1 MPVNKSLD
9 RVLKAFFDEALRM
22 FLHIMEAVP
31 LDRAVKLT
39 PLPRETA
46 PPVVMPDTAV
56 RVTQAGR
63 RDFIFHTEIE
73 RNFRPGKLPVVAR
86 YGGGLAAQYRIPVK
100 TVILLLD
107 RLGNP
112 KFNKGIAEDKVGGT
126 RILHPYRIMR
136 FWEMDP
142 APLFE
147 TGDPR
152 LLPWTAMMNSTDKEL
167 RATARELRRLG
178 DEELIGRF
186 RLLASFRYDSE
197 ELEEMTGGGN
207 MGFVEFFWENSKLLT
222 EYKAKVAAES
232 RAEGLAEGRATGEA
246 QGEARGQA
254 QGQARGQARGEA
266 RGIARGK
273 SAGKAEE
280 ARRLLRAALASKF
293 PGLQVRPQLDK
304 ITKVKTLED
313 LLIQHVVGGTDRKA
327 VKDAILK
334 AARQTAN

>member
-31 LDRAVKLT
+31 LDQAVELT

-73 RNFRPGKLPVVAR
+73 RSFRPGKLPVVAR
-86 YGGGLAAQYRIPVK
+86 YGGGLATQYRIPVK

-107 RLGNP
+107 RVGNP
-112 KFNKGIAEDKVGGT
+112 KFNKGIAENRVGGT

-147 TGDPR
+147 AGDPR
-152 LLPWTAMMNSTDKEL
+152 LLPWTAMMNSTDQEV
-167 RATARELRRLG
+167 RAAARKLRRLG

-197 ELEEMTGGGN
+197 QLEEMTGGGN

-222 EYKAKVAAES
+222 EYRAKVAAES
-232 RAEGLAEGRATGEA
+232 RAEGLAEGLAEGKA
-246 QGEARGQA
+246 K
-254 QGQARGQARGEA
+254 GEA
-266 RGIARGK
+266 RGIARGR
-273 SAGKAEE
+273 SAGKAEG
-280 ARRLLRAALASKF
+280 ARRLLHAALAAKF
-293 PGLQVRPQLDK
+293 PGLQVLPQLEK
-304 ITKVKTLED
+304 ITKVKALED
-313 LLIQHVVGGTDRKA
+313 LLIKHVVGGTDRKA
-327 VKDAILK
+327 VKEAIMK
-334 AARQTAN
+334 AARQTSN

>member
-1 MPVNKSLD
+1 MAVSKSLD
-9 RVLKAFFDEALRM
+9 RALKAFFDEALGM

-31 LDRAVKLT
+31 LDQAVELT

-73 RNFRPGKLPVVAR
+73 RSFRPGKLPVVAR
-86 YGGGLAAQYRIPVK
+86 YGGGLATQYRIPVK

-107 RLGNP
+107 SMGNP
-112 KFNKGIAEDKVGGT
+112 KFNKGIAEDRVGGT

-142 APLFE
+142 APLFAA
-147 TGDPR
+147 GDPR

-186 RLLASFRYDSE
+186 RLLASFRYDSGQ
-197 ELEEMTGGGN
+197 LEEMTGGGN

-222 EYKAKVAAES
+222 EYKAKIAAES
-232 RAEGLAEGRATGEA
+232 RAEGLAEGK
-246 QGEARGQA
+246 
-254 QGQARGQARGEA
+254 ARGEA

-273 SAGKAEE
+273 SAGKAEG

-293 PGLQVRPQLDK
+293 PSLQVQPQLDK

-313 LLIQHVVGGTDRKA
+313 LLIQHVVGGTDRQA
-327 VKDAILK
+327 VKDAIMK
-334 AARQTAN
+334 AARQTSN